1 VSAVACLES
10 TFLVD
15 LLRRDPGA
23 ISKLKRLEDAGERLT
38 TTQLNLVELYVGA
51 YRSSDPEAKL
61 GDLEELMEGL
71 DVLEFGKEECAV
83 CGRVIASLLSRG
95 EPIGTVDVIA
105 GCIALAHGETVITR
119 NTEHYR
125 RIPGLSV
132 ESY

>member
-1 VSAVACLES
+1 MACLDT

-23 ISKLKRLEDAGERLT
+23 ISKLKHLEDAGDRLAT
-38 TTQLNLVELYVGA
+38 THLNLVELYVGA
-51 YRSSDPEAKL
+51 HRSSDPEAKL
-61 GDLEELMEGL
+61 GEVEELLEDLE
-71 DVLEFGKEECAV
+71 VLEFGKEECAV
-83 CGRVIASLLSRG
+83 CGRMIASLLSRG
-95 EPIGTVDVIA
+95 EPIGTADMIA
-105 GCIALAHGETVITR
+105 GCIALAHAQTMITR